1 MFIPFH
7 SSFDWYDSCCESLSA
22 NSSLCVYAF
31 YVSQMLV
38 QAHGAQ
44 LLLDGCHN
52 ADPHPGNVLVLPD
65 GRLGLIDYGM
75 VGRLPLGDRLQVA
88 KVVVALAENN
98 AEEVAR
104 VYAAAGYR
112 AVTTI
117 GRKPH
122 PPAVVHRIAT
132 FHLNRIDLSAV
143 NVTPPPA
150 TPAPSSITAA
160 SGSGSD
166 SSEEEGKQSHAPE
179 YKSIMRV
186 LHNTVETSVPDWV
199 EQSRRLGGLLI
210 GVSNQA
216 GRPMSLAN
224 AWAPLARQL
233 LRDHAA
239 DADEIIAERHREISA
254 AKEKMIQP

>member
-1 MFIPFH
+1 
-7 SSFDWYDSCCESLSA
+7 
-22 NSSLCVYAF
+22 
-31 YVSQMLV
+31 MLV

-88 KVVVALAENN
+88 KVVVALAEKNV
-98 AEEVAR
+98 EEVAR
-104 VYAAAGYR
+104 LYAAAGYR
-112 AVTTI
+112 AVTTL
-117 GRKPH
+117 GGKPH

-132 FHLNRIDLSAV
+132 FHLNRIDLSVV
-143 NVTPPPA
+143 NVTPPLAASPPA
-150 TPAPSSITAA
+150 TSDNN
-160 SGSGSD
+160 D
-166 SSEEEGKQSHAPE
+166 SSAEEEDKQPQAPE

-186 LHNTVETSVPDWV
+186 LHGTVETSVPDWV

-233 LRDHAA
+233 LKEHANDA
-239 DADEIIAERHREISA
+239 DAIIAERHREVAA
-254 AKEKMIQP
+254 AKGEQMLP